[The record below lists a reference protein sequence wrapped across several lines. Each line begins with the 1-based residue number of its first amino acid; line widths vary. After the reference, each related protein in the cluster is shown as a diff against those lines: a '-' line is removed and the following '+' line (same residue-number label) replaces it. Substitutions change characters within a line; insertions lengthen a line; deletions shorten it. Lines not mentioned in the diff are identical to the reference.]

1 MKNTLVG
8 VVAVLVVCSSLHAL
22 AADCARPEGATPG
35 SVATQTPE
43 ARLAFMAKL
52 FEEESAAATRWTL
65 GWGSTYAAL
74 TIAQLAVMP
83 FFSRDDQPDWYWG
96 ALSSVVGVAF
106 STLDPLEVMS
116 AGPGFARRARAA
128 TEDDTCKL
136 LEEGERILRD
146 GAEHEAFGR
155 SWFIHAG
162 NVVFGI
168 GMTLLLGLAYGHWE
182 SGIISGATSILIGEA
197 TIFTSPNQLISGWE
211 KYRSGGATPAVTFHV
226 IPTAGPGFGLL
237 MRF

>member
-1 MKNTLVG
+1 M
-8 VVAVLVVCSSLHAL
+8 
-22 AADCARPEGATPG
+22 AT
-35 SVATQTPE
+35 
-43 ARLAFMAKL
+43 L

-65 GWGSTYAAL
+65 GWGGAYGAI

-83 FFSRDDQPDWYWG
+83 LFSREEQPDWYWG
-96 ALSSVVGVAF
+96 AVSTLVGVAF
-106 STLDPLEVMS
+106 SSLDPLEVMTV
-116 AGPGFARRARAA
+116 GPGFAKRARAA
-128 TEDDTCKL
+128 TEEDTCKL
-136 LEEGERILRD
+136 LEEGERILRE

-168 GMTLLLGLAYGHWE
+168 GMTLLLGFAYGHWT
-182 SGIISGATSILIGEA
+182 SGIINGAVSIAIGEA

-211 KYRSGGATPAVTFHV
+211 KYRSGGGASPAVTFHV
-226 IPTAGPGFGLL
+226 IPTAGPGVGVL